1 MPAVAP
7 NEGPEVL
14 ADSVLERRSRVRLSV
29 EFKRRIVAQA
39 AACHGHGEGAALLR
53 REGLYSS
60 HLSIWREQVV
70 AGTRLALPPKPVG
83 RKAEFDAKN
92 RRVAQLRRESA
103 TLAHRVVEKCSGI
116 DRRAGPAGEA
126 VMSAPIV
133 ERHPVLPL
141 SAACAALR
149 ASRAA
154 SHRRRRALV
163 AWRPRP
169 SAVSAWALGADELAT
184 VVTLHSLRLVDE
196 PPREIVGCLPAED
209 TPTCQVPGMGGIER
223 VLAGDYS
230 RSSPATPRRRS
241 HHRRLHRCPTRSFLK
256 SHGSSPAWAQLGG
269 FTRSA
274 SKPRA
279 KASARGSSC
288 GQPRGQ
294 ES

>member
-1 MPAVAP
+1 MMFEQSPLTRKLGGVLYFYEAP
-7 NEGPEVL
+7 NRPVWYL
-14 ADSVLERRSRVRLSV
+14 LVPSAWTNNALTQNRLEIRRTTGTPYDRP
-29 EFKRRIVAQA
+29 
-39 AACHGHGEGAALLR
+39 
-53 REGLYSS
+53 YSAPDFS
-60 HLSIWREQVV
+60 S
-70 AGTRLALPPKPVG
+70 
-83 RKAEFDAKN
+83 KN

-230 RSSPATPRRRS
+230 RLSPATPRRRS